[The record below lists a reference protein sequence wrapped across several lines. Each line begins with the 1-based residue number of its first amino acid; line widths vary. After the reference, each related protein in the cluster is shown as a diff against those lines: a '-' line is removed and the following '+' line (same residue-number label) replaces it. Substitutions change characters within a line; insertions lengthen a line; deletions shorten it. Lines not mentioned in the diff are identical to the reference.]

1 MLDAEV
7 RIGELMAKVPKA
19 SGGDR
24 RSDSFKND
32 SGVHFETKTEI
43 IEKAGFTPK
52 QVQRFETLA
61 KNPDI
66 VEQAKAEAREN
77 DDAGAKQRQAR
88 KEHYYTG
95 ERKRF
100 YFTDKRFC
108 GYIVYT
114 KSMLAYS

>member
-1 MLDAEV
+1 MDKAEN
-7 RIGELMAKVPKA
+7 AKPKPIVVNF
-19 SGGDR
+19 D
-24 RSDSFKND
+24 ND
-32 SGVHFETKTEI
+32 E
-43 IEKAGFTPK
+43 
-52 QVQRFETLA
+52 
-61 KNPDI
+61 
-66 VEQAKAEAREN
+66 KAEAREN
-77 DDAGAKQRQAR
+77 DDAGAKQGQAR